1 MCQNDTPALSELP
14 LGAVQ
19 IKRVN
24 VEQPI
29 LLWHI
34 TEIRKP
40 PPVFVNTHSYHLFF
54 FKCFAHRVAFYSR
67 ACFIFLMEV
76 LF

>member
-54 FKCFAHRVAFYSR
+54 
-67 ACFIFLMEV
+67 
-76 LF
+76 